1 MIRSSLNR
9 WKAYKESL
17 RTRNSFVHGFVDL
30 AETLLVALAMALLI
44 KTYIIQTSLI
54 PSGSMIP
61 TMQIGDRL
69 FVNKFI
75 YRFTLPKRGE
85 IVVFRSVK
93 EGDNK
98 DFVKRCVGLP
108 GDEIEI
114 RDGLVF
120 ANGVHVTFPGVN
132 VQRDYSQFGPVRVP
146 EGEYFMMGDNR
157 PNSSD
162 SRYWG
167 FVPED
172 HLLGKALFTFW
183 PLSRMQVLR

>member
-1 MIRSSLNR
+1 MIISSLNR

-17 RTRNSFVHGFVDL
+17 RSRNSFVHGFVDL
-30 AETLLVALAMALLI
+30 TETLLVALAMALLI

-98 DFVKRCVGLP
+98 DFVKCCVGFP
-108 GDEIEI
+108 GDEI
-114 RDGLVF
+114 
-120 ANGVHVTFPGVN
+120 
-132 VQRDYSQFGPVRVP
+132 
-146 EGEYFMMGDNR
+146 
-157 PNSSD
+157 
-162 SRYWG
+162 
-167 FVPED
+167 
-172 HLLGKALFTFW
+172 
-183 PLSRMQVLR
+183 